1 MAKSPLVY
9 DRQPTFI
16 HKLEKKTLICAVMRE
31 TEEEMAE
38 RERERGGAGGID
50 CYERERLR

>member
-1 MAKSPLVY
+1 MIANPPLF
-9 DRQPTFI
+9 TNWE
-16 HKLEKKTLICAVMRE
+16 EKKLICAVMRE

-38 RERERGGAGGID
+38 REREREREGID

>member
-1 MAKSPLVY
+1 MIAYPPLF
-9 DRQPTFI
+9 TNWE
-16 HKLEKKTLICAVMRE
+16 EKKLICAVMRE

-38 RERERGGAGGID
+38 RERERID